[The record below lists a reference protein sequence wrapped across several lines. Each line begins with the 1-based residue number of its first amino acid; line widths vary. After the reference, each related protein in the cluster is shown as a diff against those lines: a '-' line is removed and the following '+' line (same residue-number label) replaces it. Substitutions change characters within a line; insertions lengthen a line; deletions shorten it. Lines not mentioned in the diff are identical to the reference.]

1 MQPMI
6 GKVLLEIGKA
16 LGKAVIAGVGV
27 ELARVASG
35 HVQKRFGPKK
45 DDKAPE
51 DMTPEEL
58 RRENE
63 RLRAENERLRRER
76 EAGAVP
82 PDVVQGGGS
91 AGRGR

>member
-1 MQPMI
+1 MGPMV
-6 GKVLLEIGKA
+6 GKVVLEIAKA

-45 DDKAPE
+45 DDKKPE

-63 RLRAENERLRRER
+63 RLKAEVEALKERLDSST
-76 EAGAVP
+76 VP
-82 PDVVQGGGS
+82 PDIVAGS
-91 AGRGR
+91 

>member
-1 MQPMI
+1 MGPMV
-6 GKVLLEIGKA
+6 GKVVLEIAKA

-45 DDKAPE
+45 DDKKPE

-63 RLRAENERLRRER
+63 RLKAEVEALKERL
-76 EAGAVP
+76 GSSTVP
-82 PDVVQGGGS
+82 PDVVAGS
-91 AGRGR
+91 

>member
-1 MQPMI
+1 MI

-45 DDKAPE
+45 DDKKPE

-58 RRENE
+58 RRDNE
-63 RLRAENERLRRER
+63 RLRAENERLRQQRD
-76 EAGAVP
+76 GSAVP
-82 PDVVQGGGS
+82 PEVATGEGS
-91 AGRGR
+91 ADRPS

>member
-1 MQPMI
+1 MGPMV
-6 GKVLLEIGKA
+6 GKVVIEIAKA

-45 DDKAPE
+45 DDKKPE

-63 RLRAENERLRRER
+63 RLKAEVEELKDRL
-76 EAGAVP
+76 GSSTVP
-82 PDVVQGGGS
+82 PDIA
-91 AGRGR
+91 AGQ

>member
-1 MQPMI
+1 MTPMI

-45 DDKAPE
+45 DDAKKPE

-58 RRENE
+58 RQENE
-63 RLRAENERLRRER
+63 RLRAENDLLKERLDGSR
-76 EAGAVP
+76 VP
-82 PDVVQGGGS
+82 PDVAVGS
-91 AGRGR
+91 